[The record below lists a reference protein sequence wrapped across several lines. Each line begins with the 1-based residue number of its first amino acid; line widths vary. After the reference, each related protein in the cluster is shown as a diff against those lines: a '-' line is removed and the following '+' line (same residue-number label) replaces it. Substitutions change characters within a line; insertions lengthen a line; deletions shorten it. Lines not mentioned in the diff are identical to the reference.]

1 MDHDKFGNQTKRYVM
16 PKNEI
21 NLTIAELHNKE
32 TAGHL
37 GVDKTLERVKSR
49 FFWINLSRDVKK
61 FVREC
66 HGCQKVKPPKAYS
79 KPKLMPL
86 APTRTLVLITM
97 DMAGPLPTTKR
108 GNKYILF
115 LVICDHFTKFVQA
128 YAARNDRRRSCRR
141 CHQILFNIRYT
152 RGCVNRRGYQL
163 YQPTDWKPVGEI
175 RRSHASNYCISP
187 TSRRHHRTI

>member
-1 MDHDKFGNQTKRYVM
+1 MNNLRIIKDLLYLMDHDKFGNQTKRYVM

-61 FVREC
+61 FVGEC

-108 GNKYILF
+108 GNKYIL
-115 LVICDHFTKFVQA
+115 VICDHFTKFVQV
-128 YAARNDRRRSCRR
+128 YALRGMTAEEVAGDAIKYCLIFGIPEAVLKDRGTNFTS
-141 CHQILFNIRYT
+141 
-152 RGCVNRRGYQL
+152 QL
-163 YQPTDWKPVGEI
+163 IE
-175 RRSHASNYCISP
+175 SL
-187 TSRRHHRTI
+187 